1 MKGNIK
7 KKVIIII
14 GLAII
19 CVLLVFVL
27 QKKEKKLKDYGGM
40 PAAASDSTSVS
51 ETASEIEKQQEMEE
65 IKKRVLQDNPDVTES
80 DLSSDSD
87 YYAEYYDGGE

>member
-1 MKGNIK
+1 MKGSIK

-14 GLAII
+14 GLVII
-19 CVLLVFVL
+19 CIILVFVL
-27 QKKEKKLKDYGGM
+27 QKKEEKLKDYGGT
-40 PAAASDSTSVS
+40 PAATSGSISVS
-51 ETASEIEKQQEMEE
+51 ETVSEIEKQQEMDE
-65 IKKRVLQDNPDVTES
+65 IKKRVIQDNPDITES